1 MDYFHSAEF
10 SALVTSLIEINHV
23 PGLSIAITQAKK
35 TASLAFGLASVDD
48 QTPCTDDTLFD
59 IASSA
64 KSLTAGA
71 VALMADDKAFKD
83 VSWEATMSS
92 MLPDDFV
99 GPNDDFTNN
108 VTLED
113 VVSHR
118 TGMAGSVSF
127 SPISSYSLL
136 TTSSVTTTHTSA

>member
-1 MDYFHSAEF
+1 MDYFHSPEF
-10 SALVTSLIEINHV
+10 SALVTTLIEINHV
-23 PGLSIAITQAKK
+23 PGLSIAITQDNK
-35 TASLAFGLASVDD
+35 TASLSFGLASVPDE
-48 QTPCTDDTLFD
+48 TPCTNDTLFD

-71 VALMADDKAFKD
+71 VALMVDDKAYKD

-118 TGMAGSVSF
+118 TGMAGYVYISILSQSQ
-127 SPISSYSLL
+127 SPI
-136 TTSSVTTTHTSA
+136 HID